1 MASPLERLY
10 QTKLAL
16 HATLVTV
23 VGIALML
30 LAHWASG
37 NAAGTWLDNIPVM
50 EVGSALFTTGLIAIF
65 FEYIDQADAEVRAN
79 QRLRKVLSEEAPAI
93 RDAVVDGFAFAPD
106 SLTNVASKQ
115 TLDRIVENCLSI
127 RLGDKELAADA
138 YQDLREQI
146 IGARQRWEDAHVAV
160 ALTPWAKGPAEGRGA
175 MFVATIRW
183 EYRFVPSSPILR
195 FSCVSDLDAYRELL
209 ADPTSAAEWYFPP
222 VDDLDAT
229 SPDVFELVEL
239 TVNGKPQRI
248 RRSVRKEGQV
258 FTCNLGSDVKTDEEV
273 IVSYTYRVLVQQHGH
288 VLHLD
293 LAQPT
298 KDFRAE
304 LWYGD
309 CGIRYMNV
317 LDYLSG
323 PRQPRHTH
331 LSASDPSPSVEVAYE
346 GWTFP
351 KGGVAFVW
359 VLEREIQE
367 GTALRGRKK

>member
-1 MASPLERLY
+1 MQSPLQRLY
-10 QTKLAL
+10 RTKLAL
-16 HATLVTV
+16 LATVATV
-23 VGIALML
+23 VGIAFMV
-30 LAHWASG
+30 LAHWA
-37 NAAGTWLDNIPVM
+37 AGHAGWSWLNDLPVLD
-50 EVGSALFTTGLIAIF
+50 VGSALFTTGLIAIF

-93 RDAVVDGFAFAPD
+93 RDAVVDGFAFAPEA
-106 SLTNVASKQ
+106 LTNVASPK

-127 RLGDKELAADA
+127 RLGDNELAADA
-138 YQDLREQI
+138 YQDLRKQI
-146 IGARQRWEDAHVAV
+146 IGAKQRWEDARVAV
-160 ALTPWAKGPAEGRGA
+160 SLAPWAKGPAEGRGA

-183 EYRFVPSSPILR
+183 EYRFVPSSPVLR
-195 FSCVSDLDAYRELL
+195 FSCVSDLDTYRELL
-209 ADPTSAAEWYFPP
+209 TDPASTATWYFEP
-222 VDDLDAT
+222 VHGLDAS
-229 SPDVFELVEL
+229 SPEVFELVQVA
-239 TVNGKPQRI
+239 VNGKSQKI

-258 FTCNLGSDVKTDEEV
+258 CTVGLGGDVKTGEPV
-273 IVSYTYRVLVQQHGH
+273 TVSYAYRVLVQQHGH

-323 PRQPRHTH
+323 PRQPRYTA
-331 LSASDPSPSVEVAYE
+331 LAASDPSPSVEVAYE

-359 VLEREIQE
+359 VLEGE
-367 GTALRGRKK
+367 LS

>member
-16 HATLVTV
+16 LATVVTV

-30 LAHWASG
+30 LAHWAS
-37 NAAGTWLDNIPVM
+37 ASPAGAWLDALPVM

-79 QRLRKVLSEEAPAI
+79 QRFRKVLSEEAPAI

-106 SLTNVASKQ
+106 SLTNVASTK
-115 TLDRIVENCLSI
+115 TLDQIVENCLSI
-127 RLGDKELAADA
+127 RLGDKQLAADA

-146 IGARQRWEDAHVAV
+146 VGAKERWEDAHAAV
-160 ALTPWAKGPAEGRGA
+160 SLAPWKQGPAEGRGA

-183 EYRFVPSSPILR
+183 EYRFVPTSPLLR

-209 ADPTSAAEWYFPP
+209 TDPASTATWYFEPI
-222 VDDLDAT
+222 DGHDAS
-229 SPDVFELVEL
+229 SPEVFELVQVA
-239 TVNGKPQRI
+239 VNGKAQSI
-248 RRSVRKEGQV
+248 RRSTRKEGQV
-258 FTCNLGSDVKTDEEV
+258 FMVGFGGDLKSGEAVT
-273 IVSYTYRVLVQQHGH
+273 VSYTYRVLVQQHGH

-323 PRQPRHTH
+323 PRQPRYTQ
-331 LSASDPSPSVEVAYE
+331 LAASDPSPSVEVAYE

-359 VLEREIQE
+359 VLEREMRTVTSRQ
-367 GTALRGRKK
+367 K